1 MPVSPT
7 VFDVEANRLRVSGPI
22 PVRGR
27 LRMPGDKSVSH
38 RALILSALADGT
50 SVVRGLS
57 DGVDVRCT
65 QAAVES
71 LGAVVEYL
79 DDGALLIGGRA
90 GHLAEPA
97 EVIDVGNSGTAIRLL
112 AGVAASQAF
121 LTMLAGDA
129 SIHRRPMDRVTVPLR
144 LMGAQIDGRDGG
156 RLAPLVIRGGS
167 LRGIDYELPVASAQV
182 KSAVLL
188 AGLTA
193 DGETVVREPARSRA
207 HTEEML
213 EQAGA
218 DVEVDADLC
227 VVRLR
232 PSVLQPN
239 EWVVPG
245 DPSQAAFFVAA
256 AAAIP
261 GSELLVEGLY
271 LGPSRAGFLDVLL
284 RMGAD
289 LDIDREAGDVTVRG
303 GALRGTDVSAD
314 EIPGLVDEVPAL
326 AVAAALADGPTRF
339 QGVGELRV
347 KESDR
352 LATVSSELGRLG
364 GRVEVGAD
372 ELVVLGGGELYGGAT
387 TSHGDHRIA
396 MAMAVAGL
404 AAEGETTVDGMD
416 AVPTSYPGFVA
427 DLASVT
433 G

>member
-1 MPVSPT
+1 MQVH
-7 VFDVEANRLRVSGPI
+7 VDGNRLRVSGPT

-50 SVVRGLS
+50 SVVHGLS
-57 DGVDVRCT
+57 DGEDVRCT
-65 QAAVES
+65 RVAIEQFGATVEP
-71 LGAVVEYL
+71 LA
-79 DDGALLIGGRA
+79 DGAWRIGGR
-90 GHLAEPA
+90 GGQLAEPSG
-97 EVIDVGNSGTAIRLL
+97 VIDVGNSGTAIRLL

-121 LTMLAGDA
+121 LTVLTGDA
-129 SIHRRPMDRVTVPLR
+129 SIHRRPMDRIALPLR
-144 LMGAQIDGRDGG
+144 LMGTHVDGRDGG

-167 LRGIDYELPVASAQV
+167 LRGIDYEQPVASAQV

-218 DVEVDADLC
+218 DVEIDAGLC

-232 PSVLQPN
+232 PSVLQPQ
-239 EWVVPG
+239 EWLVPG
-245 DPSQAAFFVAA
+245 DPSQAAFWVVA

-261 GSELLVEGLY
+261 GSELHIEGLY
-271 LGPSRAGFLDVLL
+271 LGASRAGFLDVLA

-289 LDIDREAGDVTVRG
+289 LDIDHEAGSVVVRS
-303 GALRGTDVSAD
+303 APLRGTDVTAE

-339 QGVGELRV
+339 LGAGELRV

-352 LATVSSELGRLG
+352 LATISSELGRLG
-364 GRVEVGAD
+364 AQVEVGEE
-372 ELVVLGGGELYGGAT
+372 ELVVFGGAGLRGAGT
-387 TSHGDHRIA
+387 VSHGDHRIA

-404 AAEGETTVDGMD
+404 AAHGETIVEGMD

-427 DLASVT
+427 DLAAVT